1 MALKN
6 EMKEYAKYYLS
17 DKIIEI
23 EKKFDLSEKEAMDY
37 FLELYLTGNLEIIYD
52 KDILYGS
59 S

>member
-1 MALKN
+1 
-6 EMKEYAKYYLS
+6 MKEYAKYYLS